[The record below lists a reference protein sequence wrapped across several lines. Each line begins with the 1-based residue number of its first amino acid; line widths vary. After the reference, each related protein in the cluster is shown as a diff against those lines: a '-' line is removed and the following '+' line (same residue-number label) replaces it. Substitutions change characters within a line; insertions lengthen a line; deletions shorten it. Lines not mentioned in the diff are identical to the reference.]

1 MLQAARPRAVRLLVS
16 SEVVGYVRRIGNPAL
31 RLRRRL
37 SVFTGLVQASI
48 ARGIMK
54 QIRVHILCTL
64 IFYMHIFLNEKTSH
78 IWNAFLP
85 KHLGGRHYSR
95 LTPSCTV
102 QMNYLVF
109 FLTASMVAV
118 FPPVGNLMC

>member
-1 MLQAARPRAVRLLVS
+1 MLQQPKKRPSKMSLSTGVKTAADFDTSPLAVTYFVH
-16 SEVVGYVRRIGNPAL
+16 
-31 RLRRRL
+31 
-37 SVFTGLVQASI
+37 ASI